1 LDIIVLGP
9 YDPADIQDALVEYDP
24 ESFYLERPRDRT
36 ASFNKLKYQIPG
48 TNPAIK
54 VDLLLSSEEDME
66 IPSGLSPNH
75 FVTIR
80 GLSVA
85 PLYFVLY
92 HKLLGWEVRFNHNE
106 RWKRDQANGKD
117 YNDIIQICTLL
128 RRQRIRPLSKVHMG
142 RLYLQNLALRAQEF
156 ADEYGGEANSKLR
169 SVGFDV

>member
-1 LDIIVLGP
+1 VLGSD
-9 YDPADIQDALVEYDP
+9 DPADIQDALVEYDP

-36 ASFNKLKYQIPG
+36 ASFNKLMYQIPG
-48 TNPAIK
+48 TNFAIK

-66 IPSGLSPNH
+66 IPSSFSPSH

-92 HKLLGWEVRFNHNE
+92 HKLLGWEVRVNHNE

-117 YNDIIQICTLL
+117 YNDIIEICILL

-156 ADEYGGEANSKLR
+156 ADEYGSEANSKLR